1 MRVKSFNRPK
11 EKLRGIKRRL
21 KAFDKW
27 ADSFKGYFPFEH
39 ANEKFWNC
47 KISILDRLVNPPT
60 TNKALQAHCA
70 RAMLRAAEFLDA
82 EKSKHLQEAQVTVL
96 LTYPNM
102 FDSEL
107 CIFFDEVYFEQ
118 FFIRNNAVLT
128 LTPLVDKSLV
138 KQLNIDL
145 PKSFNETGFQCI
157 INDEWD
163 GESYQTVEEWWSY
176 QL

>member
-1 MRVKSFNRPK
+1 
-11 EKLRGIKRRL
+11 
-21 KAFDKW
+21 
-27 ADSFKGYFPFEH
+27 
-39 ANEKFWNC
+39 
-47 KISILDRLVNPPT
+47 
-60 TNKALQAHCA
+60 
-70 RAMLRAAEFLDA
+70 MLRAAEFLDA